1 MGDAHRLGQV
11 LHNLVGNAI
20 KFTESGRVK
29 LLVTEEESDE
39 NGNDYVLSFNISDT
53 GIGMS
58 QEQIHKLFLPFTQAD
73 PSVTRSFGGTGLG
86 LSICQKL
93 IALMGGQIVVLSQTN
108 VGSTFS
114 FTVRVKLGEQTHGSL
129 IPPNKMK
136 VLVVDDVEDNL
147 IIVENILL
155 NWQFDYQLV
164 TSGKAAIDAII
175 NAEDPFNL
183 LLVDF
188 QMPEMNGLELI
199 EYLHSQPQFSDKIK
213 QMHIIIMTAYG
224 LEYANQ
230 IIEGKHIEFI
240 LEKPILASKLHQII
254 QNINGVSATQ
264 STQADGKLELSAQ
277 QQKLLSSANILLV
290 EDNLT
295 NQLVAV
301 EFLKGLDVNVVIANN
316 GEEALELFA
325 RREFDLILM
334 DLQMPLMDGIEA
346 TKRIRR
352 NAKGEQ
358 ISILAMSAATM
369 PEDIEAAQ
377 LAGVNAHLAKP
388 IDFNAL
394 TTSILDWLSYTQGFK
409 QRAGYVLGSES
420 SHFEIIG
427 LELDMAVAKLGNNW
441 NILSKAIQQFIYDS
455 QNLLQELDEAIET
468 QDKIKCLHL
477 MHTYKGMLATIGAY
491 QQASN
496 ADQLEQQIKLQKDCN
511 FDELKQ
517 QHHALL
523 QAIEASNWRAPIT
536 NVAEIDTTIH
546 DPLTT
551 IRQLLTNFKDG
562 TFVTAEEISI
572 MAPCL
577 RGIVEQSD
585 LDKLI
590 ELVDRLDYFAA
601 AKLLTPYVELS

>member
-1 MGDAHRLGQV
+1 MSAH
-11 LHNLVGNAI
+11 
-20 KFTESGRVK
+20 
-29 LLVTEEESDE
+29 
-39 NGNDYVLSFNISDT
+39 
-53 GIGMS
+53 
-58 QEQIHKLFLPFTQAD
+58 
-73 PSVTRSFGGTGLG
+73 
-86 LSICQKL
+86 
-93 IALMGGQIVVLSQTN
+93 
-108 VGSTFS
+108 
-114 FTVRVKLGEQTHGSL
+114 
-129 IPPNKMK
+129 
-136 VLVVDDVEDNL
+136 
-147 IIVENILL
+147 
-155 NWQFDYQLV
+155 
-164 TSGKAAIDAII
+164 
-175 NAEDPFNL
+175 
-183 LLVDF
+183 
-188 QMPEMNGLELI
+188 
-199 EYLHSQPQFSDKIK
+199 
-213 QMHIIIMTAYG
+213 
-224 LEYANQ
+224 
-230 IIEGKHIEFI
+230 
-240 LEKPILASKLHQII
+240 
-254 QNINGVSATQ
+254 
-264 STQADGKLELSAQ
+264 

-358 ISILAMSAATM
+358 IPILAMSAATM

-394 TTSILDWLSYTQGFK
+394 TTSILDWLNYTQGFK

-420 SHFEIIG
+420 SHFDIIG

-517 QHHALL
+517 QHHTLL
-523 QAIEASNWRAPIT
+523 QAIEASNWRAPIAS
-536 NVAEIDTTIH
+536 VAEIDTTIH

-572 MAPCL
+572 MAPSL

-585 LDKLI
+585 VDKLI
-590 ELVDRLDYFAA
+590 ELVDQLDYFAA
-601 AKLLTPYVELS
+601 AKLLTPYVERS